1 MVESLISVII
11 PVYNTESYLRECLET
26 VRCQTYSNLEILIV
40 DDGSTDGS
48 AQICREYCNQD
59 PRFHLIQKKN
69 QGLGEA
75 RNTGLDHA
83 KGEYYCFVDSDDYL
97 HPRYVEMLFHNL
109 QEYNADISLCG
120 WLPVYEGGHT
130 EGRVLDD
137 AEVWGRKE
145 MIRALCTSGPGN
157 KSEYA
162 VLSCNKL
169 IRAEVFRGLRF
180 QSVFHEDEFIVT
192 DYILRSQRFVCTHS
206 ELYYYRQRSESI
218 MGQANS
224 HNLAHLSALDAVK
237 RRLRVFKGRE
247 YREVYPEIVKSYFE
261 NATIQYLL
269 LKDRKNKWKLT
280 AKVYPQFILEL
291 IRNAYMLDR
300 GRLRR
305 YVRFLISPDRYR
317 KIYWK

>member
-1 MVESLISVII
+1 MEEALISVII
-11 PVYNTESYLRECLET
+11 PVYNTEMYLRECLET

-48 AQICREYCNQD
+48 ARICKEYCDKD
-59 PRFHLIQKKN
+59 PRFHLIRKKN

-75 RNTGLDHA
+75 RNTGIDHA
-83 KGEYYCFVDSDDYL
+83 SGEYYCFVDSDD
-97 HPRYVEMLFHNL
+97 NL
-109 QEYNADISLCG
+109 KKYNADISMCG
-120 WLPVYEGGHT
+120 GLEVYEGGHT

-169 IRAEVFRGLRF
+169 IRAEIFRGLRF
-180 QSVFHEDEFIVT
+180 RSVFHEDEFIVT
-192 DYILRSQRFVCTHS
+192 DYILRSQRFVCTRS
-206 ELYYYRQRSESI
+206 ELYYYRQRTESI
-218 MGQANS
+218 MGKANS
-224 HNLAHLSALDAVK
+224 HNLAHLSALDAVR
-237 RRLRVFKGRE
+237 RRLRVFKGQE

-261 NATIQYLL
+261 NATIKYLL
-269 LKDRKNKWKLT
+269 LRNGKNKWELA
-280 AKVYPQFILEL
+280 AKVYPQFILAL
-291 IRNAYMLDR
+291 ARYFYMLDR
-300 GRLRR
+300 GRIRR

-317 KIYWK
+317 EIYWE